1 MNRLSESTAGTARTE
16 PFYPLLENLVKD
28 VPGFSPPDQLYT
40 LYLLAVASSSLP
52 GDIVEIGSWGGRSA
66 VALGLATQATGRGVV
81 HCIDLFPR
89 REDWYRNQDGTY
101 SFRVTIEGKAIGA
114 YESQRVW
121 PEPYEKIIAP
131 LYEKYAGI
139 LEIFEDTI
147 ARAGLKEVV
156 KPYRGTGDSF
166 FATTPASLR
175 CRLAFIDGDHGYDA
189 VCADIRSVHQ
199 RLVPGGWICFD
210 DAFSGYEGVDRAI
223 NDLVIGN
230 PKFDYMRQL
239 TRKLFVARSVS

>member
-1 MNRLSESTAGTARTE
+1 MSKPSESTTGISRTE
-16 PFYPLLENLVKD
+16 AFYPSLETLVSD

-66 VALGLATQATGRGVV
+66 VALGLAAQRTGDCTV
-81 HCIDLFPR
+81 HCIDLFPNR
-89 REDWYRNQDGTY
+89 DDWYRNEDGTY
-101 SFRVTIEGKAIGA
+101 SFRVNIEGKSIGA

-121 PEPYEKIIAP
+121 PEPYETIIAP

-139 LEIFEDTI
+139 LEIFQGTI
-147 ARAGLKEVV
+147 TRTRLTRVV
-156 KPYRGTGDSF
+156 KPFRGTSQSF
-166 FATTPASLR
+166 FDASPALR

-189 VCADIRSVHQ
+189 VCADIRSVQ
-199 RLVPGGWICFD
+199 ERLVPGGWICFD

-223 NDLVIGN
+223 NDLIIAN
-230 PKFDYMRQL
+230 PSFNFIQQL
-239 TRKLFVARSVS
+239 TRKLFVARSVR